1 MNDRLA
7 FCIYFEKVINVVELE
22 VMIVQ
27 YLKEALRVKDTS
39 VFELVNYTFYERDFV
54 FFAQLIDHLG
64 VLYNDCDKTE
74 LMDFAKLSQL
84 LYLSSLLRSNRL
96 LGAT

>member
-1 MNDRLA
+1 
-7 FCIYFEKVINVVELE
+7 
-22 VMIVQ
+22 MIVQ

-39 VFELVNYTFYERDFV
+39 VFELVDYTFYERDFV

-84 LYLSSLLRSNRL
+84 LYLSSLLHFSLTEKTEDLQQLRAEKQMPVL
-96 LGAT
+96 LGDLLY